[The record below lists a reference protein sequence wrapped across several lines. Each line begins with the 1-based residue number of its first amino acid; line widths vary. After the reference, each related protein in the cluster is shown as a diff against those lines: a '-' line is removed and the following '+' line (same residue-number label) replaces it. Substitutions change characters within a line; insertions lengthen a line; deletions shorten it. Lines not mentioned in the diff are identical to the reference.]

1 MNNKPSKTVK
11 LFKECEMSDLY
22 IDPQYKSMLSIRETE
37 KAVKQIKDYFQQTLG
52 RNLNLQRVSAPLFVR
67 KGSGINDDLNGIER
81 KVTFQIKD
89 DNEADA
95 EVVFSLA
102 KWKRMVLAD
111 YDFRPGEGLYTD
123 MNAIRPDE
131 ESLDNLHSL
140 YVDQWDWERVVTAE
154 QRNLDFLKDIVR
166 KIYSAISETQKHIYS
181 LYPQIKPILPK
192 EIQFVHTEELLQMYP
207 DLAPRERED
216 KIAQKHGAVF
226 IIGIGG
232 ELADGTVHDGRAPDY
247 DDWTTPTGQGRKGLN
262 GDIFLWYPVLKRGF
276 EISSMGI
283 RVDKDAML
291 KQLEMR
297 NETAR
302 KEFKWHKR
310 LLNGELPLSIGGGIG
325 QSRLC
330 MFLLSK
336 LHIGEVHA
344 SIWPE
349 DIIEK
354 CSKAGIKL
362 L

>member
-1 MNNKPSKTVK
+1 V
-11 LFKECEMSDLY
+11 SDIY
-22 IDPQYKSMLSIRETE
+22 IDPQYKSILPLRETE
-37 KAVKQIKDYFQQTLG
+37 KAIKEIKDYFEQSLA

-67 KGSGINDDLNGIER
+67 KGSGVNDDLNGIER

-111 YDFRPGEGLYTD
+111 YGFSPGEGLYTD

-131 ESLDNLHSL
+131 DSLDNLHSL
-140 YVDQWDWERVVTAE
+140 YVDQWDWERVISPQ

-166 KIYSAISETQKHIYS
+166 KIYNAVRETEKHICK

-192 EIQFVHTEELLQMYP
+192 DIQFVHTEELLEMYP
-207 DLAPRERED
+207 NLNPRQRED
-216 KIAQKHGAVF
+216 KILAEYGAVF
-226 IIGIGG
+226 VIGIGG
-232 ELADGTVHDGRAPDY
+232 HLADGSIHDGRAPDY
-247 DDWTTPTGQGRKGLN
+247 DDWTTPTTPGRKGLN
-262 GDIFLWYPVLKRGF
+262 GDIFLWYPTLNRAF

-291 KQLEMR
+291 KQLEIR
-297 NETAR
+297 NASGRT
-302 KEFKWHKR
+302 KFDWHKR
-310 LLNGELPLSIGGGIG
+310 LIDGQLPLSIGGGIG

-330 MFLLSK
+330 MFLLRK
-336 LHIGEVHA
+336 IHVGEVHA
-344 SIWPE
+344 SIWPD
-349 DIIEK
+349 DILKKAEQ
-354 CSKAGIKL
+354 AGIKL